1 MLADAVASAVLRR
14 YASLPKHGKPQPGEY
29 TLLAGFA
36 VTDDAVPDAP
46 PRVVALGTGTKC
58 LPASSRCP
66 RGEALSDS
74 HAEVIARRAFVRF
87 LYDEL
92 ERATSDDGDG
102 ETKRDAT
109 DANASTRS
117 VPIVEWIA
125 TTTTTTTPFR
135 LRGGVRVHLYATQ
148 SPCGDASIFELT
160 DARETAS
167 VAPADGETADGETPK
182 ERFPDALFRAEN
194 ASRRAANKRAKT
206 SSGGSG
212 SGSGAGSFF
221 LGATGAKVFESCEV
235 SVQGSREAL
244 RVDAERGVA
253 GQRLGACRLKP
264 GRGAQTDCM
273 SCSDKIARWVALG
286 VQGALP
292 SSLISRTATL
302 SDRSDHLESSQVS
315 QLTGTD
321 VETYGAVRLASV
333 VVASPPSSEY
343 REECENND
351 FGRSTRR
358 AVLDALRRALVDR
371 VGFCV
376 PTRDVPGVF
385 VAPPAPP
392 ELSSSAGQARGWV
405 ASGTSLNWYWRE
417 NRESAPDRKKNGD
430 QGHEASGAEVTL
442 GGTGRK
448 AGFPKKARGSRKAQS
463 RLCRASLAARY
474 AEVMA
479 CIRARLLRE
488 TDRRSAIEG
497 RRDKNDKNDKNE
509 NVEKTAASGRLDAS
523 FSYETLK
530 RFRAG
535 AYAERDAAFRAPPS
549 PFARWSAKDP
559 EVGRTFEVTAPYGS
573 F

>member
-1 MLADAVASAVLRR
+1 MADAVASAVLRR

-117 VPIVEWIA
+117 VPIVEWVA
-125 TTTTTTTPFR
+125 TTTTTTPFR

-148 SPCGDASIFELT
+148 SPCGDASIFELA
-160 DARETAS
+160 DARESAS
-167 VAPADGETADGETPK
+167 VAPADGETADAG
-182 ERFPDALFRAEN
+182 
-194 ASRRAANKRAKT
+194 RAANKRAKT

-212 SGSGAGSFF
+212 SGAGSGSFF

-235 SVQGSREAL
+235 SVQGSQGSREAL

-292 SSLISRTATL
+292 SSLISST
-302 SDRSDHLESSQVS
+302 SDRGDHLESSQS
-315 QLTGTD
+315 TGTKL
-321 VETYGAVRLASV
+321 ETYGAVRLASV
-333 VVASPPSSEY
+333 VVAAPPCSEY
-343 REECENND
+343 AGEDCEKND
-351 FGRSTRR
+351 FGRTTRR

-376 PTRDVPGVF
+376 PTRDAPGVF
-385 VAPPAPP
+385 VAHPAPP

-417 NRESAPDRKKNGD
+417 NRESAPVRKKNGD
-430 QGHEASGAEVTL
+430 GGEASGAEVTL

-488 TDRRSAIEG
+488 TNRRSAIEG
-497 RRDKNDKNDKNE
+497 RRDAAKNDENE
-509 NVEKTAASGRLDAS
+509 TS

-559 EVGRTFEVTAPYGS
+559 EVGRKFEVTAPSGS

>member
-1 MLADAVASAVLRR
+1 
-14 YASLPKHGKPQPGEY
+14 
-29 TLLAGFA
+29 
-36 VTDDAVPDAP
+36 
-46 PRVVALGTGTKC
+46 
-58 LPASSRCP
+58 
-66 RGEALSDS
+66 
-74 HAEVIARRAFVRF
+74 
-87 LYDEL
+87 
-92 ERATSDDGDG
+92 
-102 ETKRDAT
+102 
-109 DANASTRS
+109 
-117 VPIVEWIA
+117 VEWVA

-148 SPCGDASIFELT
+148 SPCGDASIFEL
-160 DARETAS
+160 A
-167 VAPADGETADGETPK
+167 ADGETPK
-182 ERFPDALFRAEN
+182 FQKALFRAEN
-194 ASRRAANKRAKT
+194 AGRAANKRAKT

-212 SGSGAGSFF
+212 SGAGSGLGLGFF
-221 LGATGAKVFESCEV
+221 LGATGAKVFESCQSL
-235 SVQGSREAL
+235 SVQGSRGSREAL

-292 SSLISRTATL
+292 SSLISR
-302 SDRSDHLESSQVS
+302 SSRDHLESSHV
-315 QLTGTD
+315 TGTD

-333 VVASPPSSEY
+333 VVASPSSSEY
-343 REECENND
+343 EDEDCENND

-376 PTRDVPGVF
+376 PTRDAPGVF

-417 NRESAPDRKKNGD
+417 NRESAPVRKKNGD
-430 QGHEASGAEVTL
+430 GGEASGAEVTL

-479 CIRARLLRE
+479 CVRARLLRE
-488 TDRRSAIEG
+488 TNRRSAIEG
-497 RRDKNDKNDKNE
+497 RRDAAKK
-509 NVEKTAASGRLDAS
+509 KTTKTKL
-523 FSYETLK
+523 
-530 RFRAG
+530 RFRT
-535 AYAERDAAFRAPPS
+535 RR
-549 PFARWSAKDP
+549 
-559 EVGRTFEVTAPYGS
+559 
-573 F
+573 

>member
-1 MLADAVASAVLRR
+1 MIFSAVFADCHSCHLCALLCHRDTTVSPIDQSNDFAFDIGTSARSGRARARGMLADAVASAVLRR

-36 VTDDAVPDAP
+36 VTDDAVPVAP

-66 RGEALSDS
+66 RGEARTFLA

-92 ERATSDDGDG
+92 ERAASDDGDG

-125 TTTTTTTPFR
+125 THDDDDDAAVR
-135 LRGGVRVHLYATQ
+135 LRAAFASTCTPRASPPVRRRLDIRSHGCARDRERGAGGRRDGGRRDAEGALSGCAFSRGKRESKKARRQQTRQDVERRVRLRLRRGFVRFFGCDGRQGVRIVRGVR
-148 SPCGDASIFELT
+148 S
-160 DARETAS
+160 REQR
-167 VAPADGETADGETPK
+167 G
-182 ERFPDALFRAEN
+182 
-194 ASRRAANKRAKT
+194 ASRRRRA
-206 SSGGSG
+206 
-212 SGSGAGSFF
+212 
-221 LGATGAKVFESCEV
+221 
-235 SVQGSREAL
+235 R
-244 RVDAERGVA
+244 VA

-315 QLTGTD
+315 QLTGSD

-351 FGRSTRR
+351 FGRSRGAPFSTRFAERSWTASGFASRR
-358 AVLDALRRALVDR
+358 AT
-371 VGFCV
+371 C
-376 PTRDVPGVF
+376 
-385 VAPPAPP
+385 PAC
-392 ELSSSAGQARGWV
+392 SS
-405 ASGTSLNWYWRE
+405 
-417 NRESAPDRKKNGD
+417 
-430 QGHEASGAEVTL
+430 
-442 GGTGRK
+442 
-448 AGFPKKARGSRKAQS
+448 
-463 RLCRASLAARY
+463 
-474 AEVMA
+474 
-479 CIRARLLRE
+479 
-488 TDRRSAIEG
+488 
-497 RRDKNDKNDKNE
+497 
-509 NVEKTAASGRLDAS
+509 
-523 FSYETLK
+523 
-530 RFRAG
+530 
-535 AYAERDAAFRAPPS
+535 RAPRPPS
-549 PFARWSAKDP
+549 
-559 EVGRTFEVTAPYGS
+559 
-573 F
+573 

>member
-109 DANASTRS
+109 DANAS
-117 VPIVEWIA
+117 IVEWVA
-125 TTTTTTTPFR
+125 TTTTTTPFR

-148 SPCGDASIFELT
+148 SPCGDASIFELA
-160 DARETAS
+160 DARESAS
-167 VAPADGETADGETPK
+167 VARRRDGETADGETPK
-182 ERFPDALFRAEN
+182 FQKALFRAEN
-194 ASRRAANKRAKT
+194 AGRAANKRAKT

-212 SGSGAGSFF
+212 SGAGSGSGLFF
-221 LGATGAKVFESCEV
+221 LGATGAKVFESCDL
-235 SVQGSREAL
+235 SVQGSRGSREAL

-292 SSLISRTATL
+292 SSLISR
-302 SDRSDHLESSQVS
+302 SSRDHLESSHV
-315 QLTGTD
+315 THVTD
-321 VETYGAVRLASV
+321 FETFETYGAVRLASV
-333 VVASPPSSEY
+333 VVASPSSSEY
-343 REECENND
+343 EDEDCENND

-376 PTRDVPGVF
+376 PTRDAPGVF
-385 VAPPAPP
+385 VAHPAPP

-417 NRESAPDRKKNGD
+417 NRESAPVRKKNGD
-430 QGHEASGAEVTL
+430 GGEASGAEVTL

-479 CIRARLLRE
+479 CVRARLLRE
-488 TDRRSAIEG
+488 TNRRSAIEG
-497 RRDKNDKNDKNE
+497 RRDAAKNDENE
-509 NVEKTAASGRLDAS
+509 TS

-559 EVGRTFEVTAPYGS
+559 EVGRTFEVTAPSGS

>member
-92 ERATSDDGDG
+92 ERAASDDGDG

-148 SPCGDASIFELT
+148 SPCGDASIFDLT

-206 SSGGSG
+206 SSGGSGSG

-315 QLTGTD
+315 QLTGSD

-417 NRESAPDRKKNGD
+417 NRESAPDRKK
-430 QGHEASGAEVTL
+430 
-442 GGTGRK
+442 RR
-448 AGFPKKARGSRKAQS
+448 PGSRGERRRGYPRRDRAQS
-463 RLCRASLAARY
+463 GLSQKGAGLAKGTVAAVPRVARRAVRGGDGVYS
-474 AEVMA
+474 
-479 CIRARLLRE
+479 
-488 TDRRSAIEG
+488 SQ
-497 RRDKNDKNDKNE
+497 
-509 NVEKTAASGRLDAS
+509 AS
-523 FSYETLK
+523 
-530 RFRAG
+530 
-535 AYAERDAAFRAPPS
+535 
-549 PFARWSAKDP
+549 
-559 EVGRTFEVTAPYGS
+559 
-573 F
+573 

>member
-109 DANASTRS
+109 DIRS
-117 VPIVEWIA
+117 VPIVEWVA

-148 SPCGDASIFELT
+148 SPCGDASIFELA
-160 DARETAS
+160 D
-167 VAPADGETADGETPK
+167 APADGETADGETPK
-182 ERFPDALFRAEN
+182 ERFPGPTALFRAEN
-194 ASRRAANKRAKT
+194 AGRAANKRAKT
-206 SSGGSG
+206 SS
-212 SGSGAGSFF
+212 AGLFF
-221 LGATGAKVFESCEV
+221 LGATGAKVFESCEL
-235 SVQGSREAL
+235 SVQGSRGSREAL

-292 SSLISRTATL
+292 SSLISR
-302 SDRSDHLESSQVS
+302 SSRDHLESSHV
-315 QLTGTD
+315 TGTD

-333 VVASPPSSEY
+333 VVASPSSSEY
-343 REECENND
+343 EDEDCENND

-376 PTRDVPGVF
+376 PTRDAPGVF
-385 VAPPAPP
+385 VAHPAPP

-417 NRESAPDRKKNGD
+417 NRESAPVRKKNGD
-430 QGHEASGAEVTL
+430 GGEASGAEVTL

-479 CIRARLLRE
+479 CVRARLLRE
-488 TDRRSAIEG
+488 TNRRSAIEG
-497 RRDKNDKNDKNE
+497 RRDAAKFDENE
-509 NVEKTAASGRLDAS
+509 NETS

-559 EVGRTFEVTAPYGS
+559 EVGRTFEVTAPSGS

>member
-1 MLADAVASAVLRR
+1 M
-14 YASLPKHGKPQPGEY
+14 
-29 TLLAGFA
+29 
-36 VTDDAVPDAP
+36 
-46 PRVVALGTGTKC
+46 
-58 LPASSRCP
+58 
-66 RGEALSDS
+66 
-74 HAEVIARRAFVRF
+74 
-87 LYDEL
+87 
-92 ERATSDDGDG
+92 
-102 ETKRDAT
+102 
-109 DANASTRS
+109 
-117 VPIVEWIA
+117 
-125 TTTTTTTPFR
+125 
-135 LRGGVRVHLYATQ
+135 
-148 SPCGDASIFELT
+148 
-160 DARETAS
+160 
-167 VAPADGETADGETPK
+167 
-182 ERFPDALFRAEN
+182 
-194 ASRRAANKRAKT
+194 
-206 SSGGSG
+206 
-212 SGSGAGSFF
+212 FF
-221 LGATGAKVFESCEV
+221 LGATGAKVFESCDL
-235 SVQGSREAL
+235 SVQGSRWSREAL

-292 SSLISRTATL
+292 SSLISR
-302 SDRSDHLESSQVS
+302 SSRDHLESSHV
-315 QLTGTD
+315 TGTD
-321 VETYGAVRLASV
+321 FETFETYGAVRLASV
-333 VVASPPSSEY
+333 VVASPSSSEY
-343 REECENND
+343 EDEDCENND

-376 PTRDVPGVF
+376 PTRDAPGVF
-385 VAPPAPP
+385 VAHPAPP

-417 NRESAPDRKKNGD
+417 NRESAPVRKKNGD
-430 QGHEASGAEVTL
+430 GGEASGAEVTL

-479 CIRARLLRE
+479 CVRARLLRE
-488 TDRRSAIEG
+488 TNRRSAIEG
-497 RRDKNDKNDKNE
+497 RRDAAKNDENE
-509 NVEKTAASGRLDAS
+509 TS

-559 EVGRTFEVTAPYGS
+559 EVGRTFEVTAPSGS

>member
-1 MLADAVASAVLRR
+1 MADAVASAVLRR

-92 ERATSDDGDG
+92 ERAMEDDGDAL
-102 ETKRDAT
+102 RDAGVARDET
-109 DANASTRS
+109 NENAASPK
-117 VPIVEWIA
+117 PIVEWVA
-125 TTTTTTTPFR
+125 GASTTTPFR

-148 SPCGDASIFELT
+148 SPCGDASIFELA
-160 DARETAS
+160 DARESAS
-167 VAPADGETADGETPK
+167 VAPADGETADAG
-182 ERFPDALFRAEN
+182 
-194 ASRRAANKRAKT
+194 RAANKRAKT

-212 SGSGAGSFF
+212 SGAGSGSFF

-235 SVQGSREAL
+235 SVQGSQGSREAL

-292 SSLISRTATL
+292 SSLISR
-302 SDRSDHLESSQVS
+302 RSDHLESSHAS
-315 QLTGTD
+315 HGTD
-321 VETYGAVRLASV
+321 VGTFETFETYGAVRLASV
-333 VVASPPSSEY
+333 VVASPSSSEY
-343 REECENND
+343 REDFFRENDD

-376 PTRDVPGVF
+376 PTRDAPGVF

-488 TDRRSAIEG
+488 TNRRSAIEG
-497 RRDKNDKNDKNE
+497 RRDAAKNDENE
-509 NVEKTAASGRLDAS
+509 TSI
-523 FSYETLK
+523 SYETLK

>member
-1 MLADAVASAVLRR
+1 MADAVASAVLRR

-117 VPIVEWIA
+117 VPIVEWVA
-125 TTTTTTTPFR
+125 TTTTTTPFR

-148 SPCGDASIFELT
+148 SPCGDASIFELA
-160 DARETAS
+160 DARESKS
-167 VAPADGETADGETPK
+167 VAPADVETADGETPK
-182 ERFPDALFRAEN
+182 ERFPTALFRAEN
-194 ASRRAANKRAKT
+194 AGAGRAPNKRAKT
-206 SSGGSG
+206 SSSGG

-235 SVQGSREAL
+235 SIQGIQGSREAL

-292 SSLISRTATL
+292 SSLISR
-302 SDRSDHLESSQVS
+302 RSDHLESSHAS
-315 QLTGTD
+315 HASHGTD
-321 VETYGAVRLASV
+321 VGTFETFETYGAVRLASV
-333 VVASPPSSEY
+333 VVASPSSSEY
-343 REECENND
+343 REDRENDD

-376 PTRDVPGVF
+376 PTRDAPGVF
-385 VAPPAPP
+385 VAAPAPP

-417 NRESAPDRKKNGD
+417 NRESAPVRKKNGD
-430 QGHEASGAEVTL
+430 GGEASGAEVTL

-488 TDRRSAIEG
+488 TNRRSAIEG
-497 RRDKNDKNDKNE
+497 RRDAAKNDENE
-509 NVEKTAASGRLDAS
+509 TS

-559 EVGRTFEVTAPYGS
+559 EVGRKFEVTAPSGS

>member
-109 DANASTRS
+109 DANAS
-117 VPIVEWIA
+117 IVEWVA
-125 TTTTTTTPFR
+125 TTTTTTTPTPFR

-148 SPCGDASIFELT
+148 SPCGDASIFEL
-160 DARETAS
+160 A
-167 VAPADGETADGETPK
+167 ADGETPK
-182 ERFPDALFRAEN
+182 ERFPGPTALLRAEN
-194 ASRRAANKRAKT
+194 AKGRAANKRAKT

-212 SGSGAGSFF
+212 SGAGSGSGLFF
-221 LGATGAKVFESCEV
+221 LGATGAKVFESCQSL
-235 SVQGSREAL
+235 SVQGSQGSREAL

-292 SSLISRTATL
+292 SSLISR
-302 SDRSDHLESSQVS
+302 SSRDHLESSHV
-315 QLTGTD
+315 TGTD

-333 VVASPPSSEY
+333 VVASPSSSEY
-343 REECENND
+343 EDEDCENND

-376 PTRDVPGVF
+376 PTRDAPGVF
-385 VAPPAPP
+385 VAHPAPP

-417 NRESAPDRKKNGD
+417 NRESAPVRKKNGD
-430 QGHEASGAEVTL
+430 GGEASGAEVTL

-479 CIRARLLRE
+479 CVRARLLRE
-488 TDRRSAIEG
+488 TNRRSAIEG
-497 RRDKNDKNDKNE
+497 RRDAAKNDENE
-509 NVEKTAASGRLDAS
+509 TK

-559 EVGRTFEVTAPYGS
+559 EVGRTFEVTAPSGS

>member
-117 VPIVEWIA
+117 VPIVEWVA
-125 TTTTTTTPFR
+125 TTTTTPFR

-148 SPCGDASIFELT
+148 SPCGDASIFELA
-160 DARETAS
+160 DARESAS
-167 VAPADGETADGETPK
+167 VAPADGETADAG
-182 ERFPDALFRAEN
+182 
-194 ASRRAANKRAKT
+194 RAANKRAKT

-212 SGSGAGSFF
+212 SGAGSGSFF

-235 SVQGSREAL
+235 SVQGSQGSREAL

-292 SSLISRTATL
+292 SSLISR
-302 SDRSDHLESSQVS
+302 SSRDHLESSHAS
-315 QLTGTD
+315 HGTD
-321 VETYGAVRLASV
+321 VGTFKTFETYGAVRLASV
-333 VVASPPSSEY
+333 VVASPSSSEY
-343 REECENND
+343 REDFFRENDD

-488 TDRRSAIEG
+488 TNRRSAIEG
-497 RRDKNDKNDKNE
+497 RRDAAKNDENE
-509 NVEKTAASGRLDAS
+509 TSI
-523 FSYETLK
+523 SYETLK

-559 EVGRTFEVTAPYGS
+559 EVGRTFEVTAPSGS

>member
-1 MLADAVASAVLRR
+1 MADAVASAVLRR

-92 ERATSDDGDG
+92 ERAMEDDGDAL
-102 ETKRDAT
+102 RDAGVARDET
-109 DANASTRS
+109 NENAASPK
-117 VPIVEWIA
+117 PIVEWVA
-125 TTTTTTTPFR
+125 GASTTTPFR

-148 SPCGDASIFELT
+148 SPCGDASIFELA
-160 DARETAS
+160 DARKSAS
-167 VAPADGETADGETPK
+167 VAPADGETADAG
-182 ERFPDALFRAEN
+182 
-194 ASRRAANKRAKT
+194 RAANKRAKT

-212 SGSGAGSFF
+212 SGAGSGSFF

-235 SVQGSREAL
+235 SVQGSQGSREAL

-292 SSLISRTATL
+292 SSLISR
-302 SDRSDHLESSQVS
+302 RSDHLESSHAS
-315 QLTGTD
+315 HASHGTD
-321 VETYGAVRLASV
+321 VGTFETFETYGAVRLASV
-333 VVASPPSSEY
+333 VVASPSSSEY
-343 REECENND
+343 REDRENDD

-385 VAPPAPP
+385 VARPAPP
-392 ELSSSAGQARGWV
+392 ELSL
-405 ASGTSLNWYWRE
+405 SLI
-417 NRESAPDRKKNGD
+417 
-430 QGHEASGAEVTL
+430 H
-442 GGTGRK
+442 
-448 AGFPKKARGSRKAQS
+448 
-463 RLCRASLAARY
+463 
-474 AEVMA
+474 
-479 CIRARLLRE
+479 I
-488 TDRRSAIEG
+488 
-497 RRDKNDKNDKNE
+497 
-509 NVEKTAASGRLDAS
+509 
-523 FSYETLK
+523 
-530 RFRAG
+530 
-535 AYAERDAAFRAPPS
+535 
-549 PFARWSAKDP
+549 
-559 EVGRTFEVTAPYGS
+559 
-573 F
+573 

>member
-92 ERATSDDGDG
+92 ERAASDDGDG

-148 SPCGDASIFELT
+148 SPCGDASIFDLT

-194 ASRRAANKRAKT
+194 ASQKRRAANKRAKT
-206 SSGGSG
+206 SSGGSGSG

-315 QLTGTD
+315 QLTGSD

-358 AVLDALRRALVDR
+358 AVLDALAERSWTASGFASRRATCPACSSR
-371 VGFCV
+371 
-376 PTRDVPGVF
+376 
-385 VAPPAPP
+385 PP
-392 ELSSSAGQARGWV
+392 R
-405 ASGTSLNWYWRE
+405 
-417 NRESAPDRKKNGD
+417 
-430 QGHEASGAEVTL
+430 
-442 GGTGRK
+442 
-448 AGFPKKARGSRKAQS
+448 
-463 RLCRASLAARY
+463 
-474 AEVMA
+474 
-479 CIRARLLRE
+479 
-488 TDRRSAIEG
+488 
-497 RRDKNDKNDKNE
+497 
-509 NVEKTAASGRLDAS
+509 
-523 FSYETLK
+523 
-530 RFRAG
+530 
-535 AYAERDAAFRAPPS
+535 PPS
-549 PFARWSAKDP
+549 
-559 EVGRTFEVTAPYGS
+559 
-573 F
+573 

>member
-148 SPCGDASIFELT
+148 SPCGDASIFELA
-160 DARETAS
+160 DARESAS
-167 VAPADGETADGETPK
+167 VAPADGETADAG
-182 ERFPDALFRAEN
+182 
-194 ASRRAANKRAKT
+194 RAANKRAKT
-206 SSGGSG
+206 SSGG

-235 SVQGSREAL
+235 SVQGSQGSREAL

-292 SSLISRTATL
+292 SSLISR
-302 SDRSDHLESSQVS
+302 RSDHLESSHAS
-315 QLTGTD
+315 HGTD
-321 VETYGAVRLASV
+321 VGTFETFETYGAVRLASV
-333 VVASPPSSEY
+333 VVASPSSSEY
-343 REECENND
+343 REDFFRENDD

-376 PTRDVPGVF
+376 PTRDAPGVF
-385 VAPPAPP
+385 VAAPAPP

-417 NRESAPDRKKNGD
+417 NRESAPVRKKNGD
-430 QGHEASGAEVTL
+430 GGEASGAEVTL

-488 TDRRSAIEG
+488 TNRRSAIEG
-497 RRDKNDKNDKNE
+497 RRDAAKNDENE
-509 NVEKTAASGRLDAS
+509 TSI
-523 FSYETLK
+523 SYETLK

-549 PFARWSAKDP
+549 LFARWSAKDP
-559 EVGRTFEVTAPYGS
+559 EVGRTFEVTAPSGS

>member
-109 DANASTRS
+109 DANAS
-117 VPIVEWIA
+117 IVEWVA
-125 TTTTTTTPFR
+125 TTTTTTTTTPFR

-148 SPCGDASIFELT
+148 SPCGDASIFELA
-160 DARETAS
+160 DAQKQSAS
-167 VAPADGETADGETPK
+167 VARRRDGETADGETPK
-182 ERFPDALFRAEN
+182 ERFPGPTALFRAEN
-194 ASRRAANKRAKT
+194 AGRAANKRAKT
-206 SSGGSG
+206 SSGSG
-212 SGSGAGSFF
+212 LFF

-235 SVQGSREAL
+235 SVQGSRGSREAL

-292 SSLISRTATL
+292 SSLISR
-302 SDRSDHLESSQVS
+302 SSRDHLESSHV
-315 QLTGTD
+315 TGTD

-333 VVASPPSSEY
+333 VVASPSSSEY
-343 REECENND
+343 EDEDCENND

-376 PTRDVPGVF
+376 PTRDAPGVF
-385 VAPPAPP
+385 VAHPAPP

-417 NRESAPDRKKNGD
+417 NRESAPVRKKNGD
-430 QGHEASGAEVTL
+430 GGEASGAEVTL

-479 CIRARLLRE
+479 CVRARLLRE
-488 TDRRSAIEG
+488 TNRRSAIEG
-497 RRDKNDKNDKNE
+497 RRDAAKKKNDENE
-509 NVEKTAASGRLDAS
+509 TS

-559 EVGRTFEVTAPYGS
+559 EVGRTFEVTAPSGS